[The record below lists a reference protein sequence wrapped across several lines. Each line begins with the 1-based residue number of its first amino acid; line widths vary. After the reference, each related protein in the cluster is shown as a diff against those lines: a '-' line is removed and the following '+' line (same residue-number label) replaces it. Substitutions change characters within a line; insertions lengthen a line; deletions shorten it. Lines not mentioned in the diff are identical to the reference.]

1 MIRFAL
7 SLVVFLAV
15 WQLGLVLFDV
25 PAFLLPSPLQIADKF
40 WFMLSRGGLMNH
52 IPVTVM
58 EIVSGFVIGAFLGVV
73 VSFVFDRYP
82 PLESLMSPVIV
93 FIQTAPKIAIA
104 PLLLLWLG
112 IGASPKIVLV
122 AIVTF
127 FPVLSNMLSALR
139 AINPQLIE
147 LASILKLSPLQR
159 MWRIELPQ
167 SLPMLFSG
175 LKVGATLAVTAA
187 VIGELMG
194 ARAGL
199 GYLLILG
206 QETADVSL
214 VMVSVLILA
223 FVGYLTYL
231 AIVIAEKRLIGWHES
246 AVAGEGLSAGAAGG

>member
-7 SLVVFLAV
+7 SLVVFLAI

-58 EIVSGFVIGAFLGVV
+58 EIPGFVIGALLGVV
-73 VSFVFDRYP
+73 VSLFDRYP
-82 PLESLMSPVIV
+82 PLESLMSPVSL
-93 FIQTAPKIAIA
+93 IQTAPKIAIA

-214 VMVSVLILA
+214 VMVRCSSSPSSDISP
-223 FVGYLTYL
+223 
-231 AIVIAEKRLIGWHES
+231 IS
-246 AVAGEGLSAGAAGG
+246 PS